1 LIIWPKFNCRKIIE
15 KKYTILLVPN
25 DTQRTRHL
33 VINKAVLILSMTLA
47 AVIITSLLVI
57 YGLYSN
63 VKSDNSVLVE
73 NNKQKQNSLEVLNQD
88 IKGKQQQIDTLKQAT
103 EASKSKLVEL
113 LELESRINSILN
125 NKTINLPISR
135 GGGIGSADSIADSDE
150 LIKKLNEALTNL
162 QAYEVEQRKLPAV
175 LPCSGKITS
184 YFGGR
189 ENPFWGKSSETHEGV
204 DIANIQG
211 TSIKA
216 AGDGVVSFSGWKS
229 GYGYVIIINHE
240 NGYESFYGHNSKL
253 KVSEGTQ
260 VKRGDLIALMGSTGR
275 STGTHCHF
283 EVRYNG
289 APMDPFKL
297 INQF

>member
-1 LIIWPKFNCRKIIE
+1 MI
-15 KKYTILLVPN
+15 VPN
-25 DTQRTRHL
+25 DTQSTRSL
-33 VINKAVLILSMTLA
+33 VFNKAVLILSLTLV
-47 AVIITSLLVI
+47 AVIIASLLI
-57 YGLYSN
+57 LSQLYSN
-63 VKSDNSVLVE
+63 VKNDNRALVE
-73 NNKQKQNSLEVLNQD
+73 SNKQKQNSLEALNQN
-88 IKGKQQQIDTLKQAT
+88 IKDKQDQIDTFKQAVET
-103 EASKSKLVEL
+103 SKIKLVEL
-113 LELESRINSILN
+113 MELENRINGILN
-125 NKTINLPISR
+125 NKTIKLPVSR
-135 GGGIGSADSIADSDE
+135 GGTIGSSDSIADSDE
-150 LIKKLNEALTNL
+150 LINKLNEALTNL
-162 QAYEVEQRKLPAV
+162 QAYEIEQRKLPVV
-175 LPCSGKITS
+175 LPCLGNITS

-216 AGDGVVSFSGWKS
+216 AGDGVVTFSGWKS
-229 GYGYVIIINHE
+229 GYGNVIIINHG

-283 EVRYNG
+283 EVRFNG